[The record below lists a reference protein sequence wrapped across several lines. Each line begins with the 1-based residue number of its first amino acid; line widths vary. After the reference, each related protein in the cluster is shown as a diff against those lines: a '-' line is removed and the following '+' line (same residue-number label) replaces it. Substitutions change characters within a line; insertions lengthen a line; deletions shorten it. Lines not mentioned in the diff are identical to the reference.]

1 VLLNTHATF
10 AKVVKLAFEDDPQF
24 VQSLDK
30 ACREFINKNA
40 VTGQDSGRTSELL
53 AKYADVLLKK
63 GQAHLDETELEARL
77 RSVIL
82 VFKYIDE
89 KDIFQKFYAKLL
101 ARRLI
106 NETSVSEDAEKFM
119 LTGLK
124 EACGFEY
131 IIKLQRMFTDIQ
143 TSTEVNERFQ
153 EHLRQNERKLKVDSN
168 VLVLTTGSWPMS
180 GTANPQAGSLKLP
193 QEISDALDQ
202 FEKWYKEAFSGRRLN
217 WLHQMGKCDV
227 RILFTKKKY
236 ECTMTTH
243 QMSLLMLFN
252 HAVRACLL
260 VCLLACLSLPIDY

>member
-1 VLLNTHATF
+1 M
-10 AKVVKLAFEDDPQF
+10 KVRQLQ
-24 VQSLDK
+24 
-30 ACREFINKNA
+30 ACRDFINRNI
-40 VTGQDSGRTSELL
+40 VTGSDSGRTSELL
-53 AKYADVLLKK
+53 AKYSDVLLKK
-63 GQAHLDETELEARL
+63 GKTHLDESELEAKL
-77 RSVIL
+77 LSVIL
-82 VFKYIDE
+82 VFKYIDD

-106 NETSVSEDAEKFM
+106 NETSVSDDAEKFM

-143 TSTEVNERFQ
+143 TSTEVNERFL
-153 EHLRQNERKLKVDSN
+153 EHMRQQDRKLKVDSH

-180 GTANPQAGSLKLP
+180 GATSAQVGSLKLP
-193 QEISDALDQ
+193 QEISDAIDQ
-202 FEKWYKEAFSGRRLN
+202 FETWYKDAFSGRRLN

-227 RILFTKKKY
+227 RIMFTKKKY

-252 HAVRACLL
+252 TAVCRALHL
-260 VCLLACLSLPIDY
+260 IFLSDI